1 MIKKILLS
9 LVATLMLTGQAWAGA
24 CQTALM
30 PAFTE
35 AQANSLCTNLAALNT
50 SLIPKAN
57 ATYNLGSA
65 ALAWRDI
72 FATRNVIL
80 TTSGGTIS
88 IQEGTPAS
96 ACMGVST
103 PNGNTPVA
111 ISTTCAVTGSR
122 VFYTRLGNFGILN
135 MGVITTTTNPTG
147 TGFSY
152 ASQGNSDGAAN
163 SVVWFIVKES
173 A

>member
-1 MIKKILLS
+1 MEKRIAQMQAMIHGRPNVAPAAALQATPVKVERIVEIEEPKVKRTRGPNKPKVAPVAETLEGKKMIKKILLS

-72 FATRNVIL
+72 LLPET
-80 TTSGGTIS
+80 
-88 IQEGTPAS
+88 
-96 ACMGVST
+96 
-103 PNGNTPVA
+103 
-111 ISTTCAVTGSR
+111 
-122 VFYTRLGNFGILN
+122 
-135 MGVITTTTNPTG
+135 
-147 TGFSY
+147 
-152 ASQGNSDGAAN
+152 
-163 SVVWFIVKES
+163 
-173 A
+173 